1 MLQLP
6 CFPNAYQLL
15 QFYQKEWERQ
25 REFPAKGY
33 LQVHTRCPYSATS
46 NKSLTPSAPS
56 RLPWDRF
63 CEASMNLCRLLLRGG
78 QAGLAPQLFVD
89 RASLQM
95 FVKRSFEVQL
105 SAATV
110 VFKNKRDTG
119 NGSLLSKSP
128 AHPQQRAPPHSP
140 LWWLQTPWRRARD
153 ALLLS
158 ASLKSTSTGAGA
170 LKEPSQGF
178 WTRWMLM
185 LTLKELQPLLT
196 HGDQNYWGGGGCS
209 VMLWPPSSGG
219 EGNFWLFFERKFT
232 PKS

>member
-33 LQVHTRCPYSATS
+33 LQVHTVCPYSATS

-63 CEASMNLCRLLLRGG
+63 CEASMNLCRLLLHGG

-95 FVKRSFEVQL
+95 FVKWSFEVQL
-105 SAATV
+105 STATV

-119 NGSLLSKSP
+119 NGRESAQQEPSSP
-128 AHPQQRAPPHSP
+128 RA
-140 LWWLQTPWRRARD
+140 
-153 ALLLS
+153 
-158 ASLKSTSTGAGA
+158 AGA
-170 LKEPSQGF
+170 SPKSSVVAWNAPAKGEGCSAPLSLPEEHQYWCWGPLKEPSQGF

-185 LTLKELQPLLT
+185 LTLKDLQPLLT
-196 HGDQNYWGGGGCS
+196 HGDQNYRGGGVQCNAVAS
-209 VMLWPPSSGG
+209 Q
-219 EGNFWLFFERKFT
+219 
-232 PKS
+232 